1 MKFLMTENMITY
13 NENGFCA
20 EMAFDVNGEV
30 LHIFRTFVAEELRG
44 KKIAEKLLLEV
55 IQYAKNNNFKITT
68 SCSYVEKWFLKNVEY
83 QYILK

>member
-1 MKFLMTENMITY
+1 MKFLMTENKITY

-20 EMAFDVNGEV
+20 EMEFDVKGDV

-55 IQYAKNNNFKITT
+55 INYAHDHNFKITS
-68 SCSYVEKWFLKNVEY
+68 SCSYVEKWFLKNDEY
-83 QYILK
+83 KYILK